1 MILPL
6 PLPIPS
12 PIYIPRPPSTLLT
25 SKNTN
30 QPKSPSQ
37 NFLSF
42 LLNFYLS
49 LQYSL
54 LFLLSLLPSIILV
67 HTMTTHIEDN
77 LWVLALASKC
87 TQENIAWSLLIMASL
102 WLTMTL
108 FYWSHPGGPAWGKYY
123 STWRKTKSSPSGSSD
138 HIIIINKNIPIPGP
152 KGFPFIGSMSLMSSL
167 AHHRI
172 AAAAQSCKATRLMA
186 FSLGDTRAIVT
197 CNPDVAKE
205 ILNSSVFADRP
216 VKESA
221 YSLMFNRAIGFAPY
235 GVYWRTL
242 RRIAA
247 THLFCPK
254 QIKASETQRVD
265 VANQMIELFKNR
277 HSHGGSFSVRQV
289 LKRASLNNM
298 MWSVFGQRYKIE
310 EVSGMEEELSGL
322 VEQGYDLLGTL
333 NWGDHLPWLKDFD
346 LQKIRFT
353 CSKLVPKV
361 NRFVGSIIADHR
373 AHTTQSNRDFVHVL
387 LSLHGPDKL
396 SDPDMIAVLWE
407 MIFRGTDTVAV
418 LIEWILARM
427 VLHPEVQRKVQ
438 EELDTVVGGCGARA
452 VTEED
457 MAAMVYLP
465 AVVKEVLRLHPP
477 GPLLSWA
484 RLAITDT
491 TIDGYHVPAGTT
503 AMVNMWAIS
512 RDPHVWRDPLE
523 FMPERFVAG
532 EGEPEF
538 SVLGSDLRLA
548 PFGSGRRTCP
558 GKSLGLATVSFWVAR
573 LLQEFEFLPCDDGK
587 NGVDLTEVLRL
598 SCEMANPLTVKVRP
612 RRGLSL

>member
-1 MILPL
+1 
-6 PLPIPS
+6 
-12 PIYIPRPPSTLLT
+12 
-25 SKNTN
+25 
-30 QPKSPSQ
+30 
-37 NFLSF
+37 
-42 LLNFYLS
+42 
-49 LQYSL
+49 
-54 LFLLSLLPSIILV
+54 
-67 HTMTTHIEDN
+67 MTTHIDN

-87 TQENIAWSLLIMASL
+87 TQENIAWSLLIMVCL
-102 WLTMTL
+102 WLTMTF

-123 STWRKTKSSPSGSSD
+123 SFHYWKKPTSTSSNNLNLSSD
-138 HIIIINKNIPIPGP
+138 TDKIIPGP
-152 KGFPFIGSMSLMSSL
+152 KGYPIIGSINLMISL

-172 AAAAQSCKATRLMA
+172 FAAAKACNAIRLMA

-197 CNPDVAKE
+197 CHPDVAKE
-205 ILNSSVFADRP
+205 ILTSSVFADRP
-216 VKESA
+216 IKESA

-254 QIKASETQRVD
+254 QIKASELQR
-265 VANQMIELFKNR
+265 AEIAAQMTRSFWNR
-277 HSHGGSFSVRQV
+277 QGAFQLRQV
-289 LKRASLNNM
+289 LKKASLNNM
-298 MWSVFGQRYKIE
+298 MWSVFGQRYKLDE
-310 EVSGMEEELSGL
+310 ANSEMEELSQL

-333 NWGDHLPWLKDFD
+333 NWGDHLPFLKDFD

-361 NRFVGSIIADHR
+361 NRFVGSIIADHQ
-373 AHTTQSNRDFVHVL
+373 ADITQTNRDFVHVL
-387 LSLHGPDKL
+387 LSLQGPDKL
-396 SDPDMIAVLWE
+396 SHSDMIAVLWE

-427 VLHPEVQRKVQ
+427 VLHPEVQKRVQ
-438 EELDTVVGGCGARA
+438 EELDAVVGGGSRA
-452 VTEED
+452 LTEED
-457 MAAMVYLP
+457 VAMTVYLP

-491 TIDGYHVPAGTT
+491 TIDGHHVPAGTT
-503 AMVNMWAIS
+503 AMVNMWAIA
-512 RDPHVWRDPLE
+512 RDPEVWVDPLE
-523 FMPERFVAG
+523 FKPERFVG
-532 EGEPEF
+532 LENEF
-538 SVLGSDLRLA
+538 SVFGSDLRLA

-558 GKSLGLATVSFWVAR
+558 GKTLGLSTVTFWVAS
-573 LLQEFEFLPCDDGK
+573 LLHEFQWVPSDEG

-612 RRGLSL
+612 RRGLSP